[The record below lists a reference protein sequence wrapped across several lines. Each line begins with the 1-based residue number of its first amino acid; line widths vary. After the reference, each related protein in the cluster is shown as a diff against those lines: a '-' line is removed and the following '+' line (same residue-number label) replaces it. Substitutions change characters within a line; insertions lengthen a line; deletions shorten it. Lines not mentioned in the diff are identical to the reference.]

1 MNDNRTAPVAPG
13 DFIDCGDGLW
23 NARGSF
29 KIAGIL
35 EAGTQASLVALPS
48 GNFLWLDSITLEGDA
63 LAKAMKLTDGG
74 KAVEAILNLHP
85 FHTLHCEWANR
96 HFPNAKL
103 YGSARHKAKLPNL
116 RWQEAN
122 VEDPRVAEVYAET
135 LDFSL
140 PRGVDYISPDENVHF
155 SSLLAMHRPSAT
167 IHVDDTFGYRRI
179 GRPLGWLIKETPIFF
194 HPTLSKA
201 LQQRAGAAEDFRA
214 WARELASRWK
224 GAARMCAAHSGICD
238 IPDRD
243 FEARVTRALARVE
256 RVLAKHQ
263 AKFGA

>member
-1 MNDNRTAPVAPG
+1 MNVKRTAPVAPG
-13 DFIDCGDGLW
+13 DFIDCGDGMW

-35 EAGTQASLVALPS
+35 EAGTQASLIALPS

-63 LAKAMKLTDGG
+63 LAQAMALTDGG

-103 YGSARHKAKLPNL
+103 YGSARHKAKLPML
-116 RWQEAN
+116 DWQDTN
-122 VEDPRVAEVYAET
+122 VEDPGVAERYADT
-135 LDFSL
+135 LDFSM
-140 PRGVDYISPDENVHF
+140 PRGVDYISANEHVHF
-155 SSLLAMHRPSAT
+155 SSLLALHRSAQT

-179 GRPLGWLIKETPIFF
+179 GRPLGWLIDETPIFF

-201 LQQRAGAAEDFRA
+201 LEKRADAADNFRA
-214 WARELASRWK
+214 WANEIGTRWA
-224 GAARMCAAHSGICD
+224 GARRLCAAHSGICD
-238 IPDRD
+238 LPEQD
-243 FEARVTRALARVE
+243 FQRRVAKALGYVE
-256 RVLAKHQ
+256 RTLRKHERT
-263 AKFGA
+263 FG